1 MAEQVIRDGRDVSKL
16 TRENRRRFLF
26 RLFDRNHDG
35 KLDDSERRALVAFL
49 DGTANIMGSG
59 YWPFIRGGIILT
71 TLGILAALI
80 LLITK
85 IARRRGRKVAA
96 QEPLI

>member
-1 MAEQVIRDGRDVSKL
+1 
-16 TRENRRRFLF
+16 
-26 RLFDRNHDG
+26 
-35 KLDDSERRALVAFL
+35 
-49 DGTANIMGSG
+49 MGSG